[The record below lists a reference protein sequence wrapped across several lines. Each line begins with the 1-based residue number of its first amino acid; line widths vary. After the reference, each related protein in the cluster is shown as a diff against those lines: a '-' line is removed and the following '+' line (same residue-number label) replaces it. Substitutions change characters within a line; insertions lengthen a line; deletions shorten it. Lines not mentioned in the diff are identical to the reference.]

1 MLNLKYS
8 KSLSYFNKKDDKE
21 HFYAWLSGFTLGDGY
36 FSINQKLNHSYCI
49 LLKKSD
55 KITLKNIKLNLDLL
69 ENIWEDDDYQRVI
82 LKILLKDLIIN
93 KIIPLFKKYPL
104 ITNKFYSFEQWSKS
118 LENIYY
124 NNDKTLAK
132 QLYKDK
138 NINVGLKLSDSKIPF
153 NQINNSIILG
163 FIEAEGSFKMHF
175 ERNKYFRFEINIS
188 QNELS
193 KEFLEEI
200 AKIIHKWE
208 VSPLTPEFIKANI
221 KNKFLLPTIL
231 LNNSSERTNLR
242 GYTNKTSML
251 RITQVDVLYYII
263 MPTLDSLKWYT
274 SKEIDYIIFNML
286 LNLVIRGL
294 HHLAEG
300 FKLID
305 HLLVLSNTNINNID
319 ELPWEEFLNIIE
331 IKPIYDLNLPYYI
344 NSKNYILSKKHNRP
358 LKSGVYIYDLNH
370 NFIKLVGGQ
379 DKTAKYFNVLKHI
392 IVKHLNTGQVFL
404 NKYILKNN

>member
-263 MPTLDSLKWYT
+263 MPTLDYLKWYT